1 MRGSGA
7 RYDHHEY
14 GTEMREGIEK
24 WAGYVANL
32 VHPKAVP
39 NTQVDVS

>member
-14 GTEMREGIEK
+14 GTEMREAIEK
-24 WAGYVANL
+24 WAYVANL
-32 VHPKAVP
+32 VQPKLVA
-39 NTQVDVS
+39 QEDRA